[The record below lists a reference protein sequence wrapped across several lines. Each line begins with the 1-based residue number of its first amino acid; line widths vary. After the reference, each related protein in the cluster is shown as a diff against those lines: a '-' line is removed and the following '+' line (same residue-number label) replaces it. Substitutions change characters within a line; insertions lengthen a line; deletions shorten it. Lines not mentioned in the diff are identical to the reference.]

1 MPRLLLCRGS
11 SSDESSDPLEESGT
25 SFFFVA
31 INLRNFSLVLL
42 ASSPSEESEFE
53 PDDTLV
59 DNADADESPEDLA
72 YNTEEMVE
80 DKDEN
85 VQGRNF

>member
-1 MPRLLLCRGS
+1 MSRLLLCRGS

-31 INLRNFSLVLL
+31 INLHNFSLVLL

-53 PDDTLV
+53 LEESFFPRLAFEAGSGEEKPRLSLRRGGGTSS
-59 DNADADESPEDLA
+59 DES
-72 YNTEEMVE
+72 
-80 DKDEN
+80 
-85 VQGRNF
+85 